1 MKKYLV
7 LASMF
12 SNDLK
17 ETYFKLVKLNE
28 ESGHKFVILSP
39 ISMVQEEK
47 DNFIQIIATAINMR
61 NLIDEA
67 AKESDKPI
75 IYLGPAIK
83 DIEFNEIFTIQKAVT
98 MSQERMVLAL
108 VKDSE
113 AEEILMKFYLS
124 EDSSAN
130 FKTVE
135 EVFKHIKEIS

>member
-17 ETYFKLVKLNE
+17 KTYFDLVRLNE
-28 ESGHKFVILSP
+28 KEKNPFIILSP
-39 ISMVQEEK
+39 ASMIGDEK
-47 DNFIQIIATAINMR
+47 DQFIQIIATAINMR

-67 AKESDKPI
+67 ASDGRPI

-83 DIEFNEIFTIQKAVT
+83 EIQFDKVFTVQKAIT
-98 MSQERMVLAL
+98 MAQEKMVLAL
-108 VKDSE
+108 VEGSE
-113 AEEILMKFYLS
+113 AQEILMKFYLT
-124 EDSSAN
+124 EDSEAN

-135 EVFKHIKEIS
+135 EVFNHIKEIS